1 MNDYYAALGVPETAT
16 VEEISAAY
24 RQLALRYHPDR
35 QPGNAAATE
44 IFERATEAFEVLS
57 DPELRLRYDRTCL
70 PQSPA
75 NRRRPPAT
83 WPFVKEGSEASWA
96 EVMQRRRAAAGAN
109 PCSHGSARRSQP
121 SGLVRGK
128 GSAMPRWFLG
138 RRIVLCPAAEDW
150 RIKNC
155 THLAPRDV
163 LHLAERDEYVP

>member
-96 EVMQRRRAAAGAN
+96 EVMQRRR
-109 PCSHGSARRSQP
+109 PPRSRRSQSVLSWLGTAFTTEWP
-121 SGLVRGK
+121 SPGQRQRHAQMV
-128 GSAMPRWFLG
+128 PW
-138 RRIVLCPAAEDW
+138 
-150 RIKNC
+150 
-155 THLAPRDV
+155 APHCS
-163 LHLAERDEYVP
+163 LPGG